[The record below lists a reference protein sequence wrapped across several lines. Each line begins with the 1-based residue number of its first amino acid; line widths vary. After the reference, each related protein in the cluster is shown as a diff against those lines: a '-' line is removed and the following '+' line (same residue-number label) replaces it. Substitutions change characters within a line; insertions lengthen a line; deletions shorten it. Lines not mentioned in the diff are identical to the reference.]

1 MNVMS
6 TYIYECNKNEIQI
19 LLELCVTSNQTG
31 SALVSFRALGK
42 GFKRPKIWNL
52 QLQSNIVLQPW
63 NQIDRAGL

>member
-42 GFKRPKIWNL
+42 GFKRP
-52 QLQSNIVLQPW
+52 NI
-63 NQIDRAGL
+63 